1 MLMCWES
8 FCVFFFFF
16 TRDIDSEIREQCAL
30 VVIQFVMY
38 VPEKAS
44 CQIVGVQSAVFDRLS
59 TSLA

>member
-1 MLMCWES
+1 MY
-8 FCVFFFFF
+8 FFFFF

-30 VVIQFVMY
+30 MVIQFVMY